1 MMLKALATLPLLLY
15 GVQESRVLTENSE
28 LEADGLAY
36 VINDD
41 LGNSYQKILP

>member
-15 GVQESRVLTENSE
+15 GVQEARVLTEDSE

-41 LGNSYQKILP
+41 LGNSYQKI